1 MKSLTDWCKNNHQ
14 PFSRQ
19 RTCKG
24 DPDAKLSKDRPRF
37 SFMCENGDNHSRKNP
52 KATKRT
58 VQRTLFTGCTSVIN
72 VRLDADKFWRIKKCD
87 ISHVNKDGS
96 ISHVISPEMYANYN
110 TTKKKYEEVVKSNIV
125 KLKKVNAPSKEIA
138 DDLLKETGCHF
149 TTKDILNRA
158 QKYETDIKEGKN
170 VKLEDYLH
178 DIISGHGSTKGKVF
192 AKYDENKLIRVLT
205 ISTAVQQE
213 ELKLA
218 KPKVFYADTTFGTN
232 AEQYKVHLPTYE
244 SPLTGKT
251 EIACYIFL
259 ATETQNNVR
268 DGLKS
273 WKLCLPYDVEDV
285 GGMFYI
291 FIDKD
296 FSSKKELE
304 LVFTCIVLLCLVHVS
319 RYWREK
325 MLPSAIEIKEDGSQ
339 VGLSGINI

>member
-1 MKSLTDWCKNNHQ
+1 MS
-14 PFSRQ
+14 
-19 RTCKG
+19 
-24 DPDAKLSKDRPRF
+24 
-37 SFMCENGDNHSRKNP
+37 
-52 KATKRT
+52 
-58 VQRTLFTGCTSVIN
+58 
-72 VRLDADKFWRIKKCD
+72 
-87 ISHVNKDGS
+87 
-96 ISHVISPEMYANYN
+96 
-110 TTKKKYEEVVKSNIV
+110 
-125 KLKKVNAPSKEIA
+125 
-138 DDLLKETGCHF
+138 
-149 TTKDILNRA
+149 
-158 QKYETDIKEGKN
+158 
-170 VKLEDYLH
+170 
-178 DIISGHGSTKGKVF
+178 
-192 AKYDENKLIRVLT
+192 LIRVLT

-244 SPLTGKT
+244 TGKT

-259 ATETQNNVR
+259 ATETQNNIR

-296 FSSKKELE
+296 FSYKKELE

-325 MLPSAIEIKEDGSQ
+325 MLPSAI
-339 VGLSGINI
+339 